1 MMDKNGFENR
11 INDFAIMRQPIFNDA
26 TTANA
31 SATAA
36 SKADKVGGTEM

>member
-26 TTANA
+26 TTATA
-31 SATAA
+31 AATAA
-36 SKADKVGGTEM
+36 SNADKVRGTQM